1 MEAQLHETREAWLNY
16 VATRMTPIFQQLAAP
31 LPARLRIAI
40 GFTSSGRRSKRI
52 GECWDNQCSE
62 DGYFEI
68 FIRPDLGESKDLLP
82 MQVAGILGHELVHA
96 AVGIA
101 AGHGREFRRVAKGI
115 GLVGP
120 MAATTAG
127 PEFEKAAQPILEA
140 AGPLPHGRLR
150 LTAGANS
157 HSGRR
162 KPQYSRQIKC
172 ACTNCGY
179 MVHTTDKWLKLAGA
193 PLCPNHGRMEIE
205 KTKFSAIV

>member
-1 MEAQLHETREAWLNY
+1 
-16 VATRMTPIFQQLAAP
+16 
-31 LPARLRIAI
+31 
-40 GFTSSGRRSKRI
+40 
-52 GECWDNQCSE
+52 
-62 DGYFEI
+62 
-68 FIRPDLGESKDLLP
+68 
-82 MQVAGILGHELVHA
+82 
-96 AVGIA
+96 
-101 AGHGREFRRVAKGI
+101 
-115 GLVGP
+115 

-127 PEFEKAAQPILEA
+127 PEFERAAQPIFEA

-179 MVHTTDKWLKLAGA
+179 TVHTTDKWLKLAGA